1 MIKKYEHYSKNPQ
14 LYFYHF
20 DSRPFEE
27 LINQSGSLSLFLLLK
42 TRAYNFSNGMN
53 FKNYKTEGKKS
64 KATLTNDNNNNNKI
78 KRYVNESFTSQ
89 LKPFCHID
97 LEFWIK
103 FSGI

>member
-1 MIKKYEHYSKNPQ
+1 MIKKCEPYSKNPQ

-27 LINQSGSLSLFLLLK
+27 LINQSRSLCVFLLLK

-53 FKNYKTEGKKS
+53 FKNYKTEKKS
-64 KATLTNDNNNNNKI
+64 KASLTNNDNNKKI
-78 KRYVNESFTSQ
+78 KRYINESFTSQ

-97 LEFWIK
+97 LEF
-103 FSGI
+103 